1 MAEAR
6 EREGA
11 WGRARALALRHPA
24 LVAAAVAALAFLNT
38 LPNEPVLDD
47 GWAVLE
53 NPVVRTLDVPRAL
66 GAQYGHAGGSTLQGP
81 YRPLATLSWALQY
94 ALHGRAPLGYHLVNV
109 LLHALA
115 TALVVLLARRLVA
128 AANAAARREGPRRAG
143 VGPRELCSRGGAARP
158 VVIAGALGAGLL
170 FALHPAHVEAV
181 APIVARTDLLAGA
194 GGLAALLLAL
204 GPRSPARLAGAF
216 AALLAA
222 MLSKETAAAIP
233 LLYLLVAALLPA
245 AAGLEAR
252 PGLGSAGAR
261 RALAAAA
268 VAALVLSAAV
278 AAYLALRPGAA
289 VAPVDSRWFGARP
302 TSVVLFTMTRA
313 LAEYLHVLA
322 FPWSLSSDFG
332 YAARIPFTQRFGAE
346 AAMATAIWA
355 AVLAAGLAS
364 ARRAPLLSL
373 AVLWTFAAL
382 LPVLNLV
389 PIGVLMAERLLY
401 LPSVGLC
408 VLAGQLPA
416 AIAERAGAAR
426 WRAAPGWAA
435 AAVLLALGGRTL
447 ARNADWRTPLS
458 LWQAEVRAAPRDP
471 VVNNNLAVE
480 LTAHGE
486 PRRALERLD
495 VALAVAPGY
504 WRAWVNR
511 GIALHRLGDLEGA
524 LASFGRASAIAPRE
538 ASPFYFAGWALAE
551 RGDCERALAA
561 FARAEGLEPED
572 PRTVL
577 ASAACLARLG
587 RVGEAREKLRRAAA
601 LDPQDPEPARR
612 LAALDGAR

>member
-1 MAEAR
+1 MRYPGLAMAEERAR
-6 EREGA
+6 DGA
-11 WGRARALALRHPA
+11 WARARALALRRPEI
-24 LVAAAVAALAFLNT
+24 VAAAVAALAFLNT
-38 LPNEPVLDD
+38 LPNEPALDD
-47 GWAVLE
+47 TWAVLD
-53 NPVVRTLDVPRAL
+53 NPIVRTLDVPRAFR
-66 GAQYGHAGGSTLQGP
+66 AQYGHAGGPTLQGP
-81 YRPLATLSWALQY
+81 YRPVATLSWALQY
-94 ALHGRAPLGYHLVNV
+94 ALHGRAPLGYHLANV
-109 LLHALA
+109 LLHAIA
-115 TALVVLLARRLVA
+115 TALVVLLARRLTA
-128 AANAAARREGPRRAG
+128 AAAPTRAA
-143 VGPRELCSRGGAARP
+143 
-158 VVIAGALGAGLL
+158 AGALGAGLL

-181 APIVARTDLLAGA
+181 APIVGRTDLLAGA

-204 GPRSPARLAGAF
+204 GPRRPARLAAAF

-233 LLYLLVAALLPA
+233 LLYALVAALLPA
-245 AAGLEAR
+245 AAGLEER

-268 VAALVLSAAV
+268 GVAAVLAAAV
-278 AAYLALRPGAA
+278 VAYLALRPGAA

-302 TSVVLFTMTRA
+302 PSVVFFTMTRA
-313 LAEYLHVLA
+313 LAEYLRILA
-322 FPWSLSSDFG
+322 FPWRLSTDFG
-332 YAARIPFTQRFGAE
+332 HAAKIPLTESFGAE
-346 AAMATAIWA
+346 AAIATAIWV
-355 AVLAAGLAS
+355 AVLALGLAA

-382 LPVLNLV
+382 LPVLNVV

-416 AIAERAGAAR
+416 AIAERAGTTR
-426 WRAAPGWAA
+426 WRAAAAWAA
-435 AAVLLALGGRTL
+435 AAVLAALGGRTL
-447 ARNADWRTPLS
+447 ARNATWRTPLS

-511 GIALHRLGDLEGA
+511 GIALQRLGDPDGA
-524 LASFGRASAIAPRE
+524 LASLGRASAIAPQE
-538 ASPFYFAGWALAE
+538 ASPFYFAGWVLAE

-561 FARAEGLEPED
+561 LGRAERLQPED
-572 PRTVL
+572 PRNAL
-577 ASAACLARLG
+577 AAAECLAKLG
-587 RVGEAREKLRRAAA
+587 RLGEAREKLRRAAA

-612 LAALDGAR
+612 LAALEGAR